1 MVWHKLVWLLMVT
14 WLVALVLPACG
25 EEEKAPT
32 ESATATPTAAATPSP
47 LATGTPTASPS
58 GTAVVTPGE
67 ALVLD
72 LAVTAPLLTIFA
84 GEPFPPPTTQP
95 TGDLR
100 HDIAAIAVG
109 DFNDDGLDD
118 LLIGARFADGPDD
131 SREGAGEAYVI
142 FGSRDLKGTIDLGQ
156 DEQDLTIFGAKGAGV
171 GVGAADNL
179 GMGVA
184 AGDLNDDGVDDII
197 VSAPM
202 ADGILDPDY
211 RTDRGDVYII
221 FGDAELSGTIDIAE
235 GEQDVTIISAEG
247 FSLMGDSMATGDVN
261 GDGIVDLILGAPF
274 AGRIPGSPHGGPRT
288 ELGEVYVIFGS
299 PTLGGSI
306 SIPEKD
312 QDFTISGPEQYSEL
326 GDAMA
331 VGDVNGDGMDDII
344 AVGEAADGPERAR
357 PNAGVVYVVF
367 GSEGLGGMVDM
378 AKDEQDLTILG
389 ADAQDALGF
398 CASSGDINGDD
409 IDDIVLVA
417 QRADG
422 AGEGR
427 DTSGEAYVI
436 FGSPDLKGTIDILTG
451 DQDMTIFGADPHD
464 LLSSC
469 LAGHDVNDDGIGDI
483 ILGTSFGRGPDNQT
497 NGAGEAYVIFGS
509 PDLGQSLDLAQV
521 TYDIVIFGGDGGDR
535 LGGGIATADL
545 NGDGQQEII
554 VVAVEADGPD
564 NTRIDAGEIYV
575 ITATGEGP

>member
-1 MVWHKLVWLLMVT
+1 MVRRKLVWLLMVT
-14 WLVALVLPACG
+14 WLLALVLPACG
-25 EEEKAPT
+25 EGEKAAT
-32 ESATATPTAAATPSP
+32 EPATATPTVAATPSP
-47 LATGTPTASPS
+47 LATGTPAASPS

-84 GEPFPPPTTQP
+84 GEPVPPPTTQP

-100 HDIAAIAVG
+100 HDIAAVAVG

-179 GMGVA
+179 GMAVT

-202 ADGILDPDY
+202 ADGIKDPDY

-221 FGDAELSGTIDIAE
+221 FGGAELSGTIDIAE

-247 FSLMGDSMATGDVN
+247 FSLMGDSMGTGDVN
-261 GDGIVDLILGAPF
+261 GDGIADLVLGAPF
-274 AGRIPGSPHGGPRT
+274 AGRVPGSPHGGPRT

-306 SIPEKD
+306 SIPEKG

-367 GSEGLGGMVDM
+367 GSTSLGGMTDT
-378 AKDEQDLTILG
+378 AKDEHDLTILG

-398 CASSGDINGDD
+398 CAGSGDINGDE

-436 FGSPDLKGTIDILTG
+436 FGSPDLKGTIDTLAG
-451 DQDMTIFGADPHD
+451 EEDMTIFGVDAHD

-469 LAGHDVNDDGIGDI
+469 LAGHDVNGDGIGDI
-483 ILGTSFGRGPDNQT
+483 ILGTSFGRGPDNRRS
-497 NGAGEAYVIFGS
+497 GAGEVYVIFGS
-509 PDLGQSLDLAQV
+509 PDLERSLDLAQAS
-521 TYDIVIFGGDGGDR
+521 YDMVIFGGDDGDR
-535 LGGGIATADL
+535 LGGGVTTADL
-545 NGDGQQEII
+545 NGDGRQEII
-554 VVAVEADGPD
+554 VVAVGADGPG
-564 NTRIDAGEIYV
+564 NARIDAGEIYV
-575 ITATGEGP
+575 ITATSEGP

>member
-1 MVWHKLVWLLMVT
+1 MVRRKLVWLL
-14 WLVALVLPACG
+14 VAASVLTLILAACG
-25 EEEKAPT
+25 EGEEEPT
-32 ESATATPTAAATPSP
+32 AVPTDLSPTATTPSP
-47 LATGTPTASPS
+47 AATGTPAASPS
-58 GTAVVTPGE
+58 GTATVTPGE
-67 ALVLD
+67 AVVLD

-84 GEPFPPPTTQP
+84 SEPFPPPTTQP

-100 HDIAAIAVG
+100 HDIAAVAVG
-109 DFNDDGLDD
+109 DFNDDGMDD

-156 DEQDLTIFGAKGAGV
+156 GEQDLTIFGAKGAGV

-202 ADGILDPDY
+202 ADGIRDPDY

-221 FGDAELSGTIDIAE
+221 FGGADLAGTIDIAE

-247 FSLMGDSMATGDVN
+247 FSLMGDSMGTGDVN
-261 GDGIVDLILGAPF
+261 GDGIADLVLGAPF
-274 AGRIPGSPHGGPRT
+274 AGRVPGSPHGGPRT

-306 SIPEKD
+306 SIPEKG
-312 QDFTISGPEQYSEL
+312 QDFTISGPEQWSEL

-344 AVGEAADGPERAR
+344 AVGEAADGPEGAR

-367 GSEGLGGMVDM
+367 GSTSLGGMTDT
-378 AKDEQDLTILG
+378 AKGEQDLTILG

-398 CASSGDINGDD
+398 CAGSGDINGDE

-427 DTSGEAYVI
+427 STSGEAYVI
-436 FGSPDLKGTIDILTG
+436 FGSPDLKGTIDTLAG
-451 DQDMTIFGADPHD
+451 EEDMTIFGVDAHD

-469 LAGHDVNDDGIGDI
+469 LAGHDVNGDGIGDI
-483 ILGTSFGRGPDNQT
+483 ILGTSFGRGPDNQRS
-497 NGAGEAYVIFGS
+497 GAGEAYVIFGS
-509 PDLGQSLDLAQV
+509 PDLKGSLDLAQV
-521 TYDIVIFGGDGGDR
+521 SYDMVIFGGDEGDR
-535 LGGGIATADL
+535 LGGGVTTADL
-545 NGDGQQEII
+545 NGDGRQEII
-554 VVAVEADGPD
+554 VVAVGADGPD
-564 NTRIDAGEIYV
+564 NARTDAGEIYV